1 MVSDRPPRRLPAESV
16 ARWLATVA
24 AALLCAVALLATPF
38 GCAVGEY
45 EEDRS
50 CDPAAAS
57 WLSVAALALT
67 IVLSRVTRRR
77 SVHWAGLAVTAVLAL
92 SGASQA

>member
-1 MVSDRPPRRLPAESV
+1 MVSDRPPGGSRLEPV

-50 CDPAAAS
+50 CDPSAESWAS
-57 WLSVAALALT
+57 VVALALT
-67 IVLSRVTRRR
+67 IVLARVTRRR

-92 SGASQA
+92 SGVGQA